1 MLQRSSTCGNAAL
14 SRLQVTA
21 KYGSGSWT
29 GVEVTDVVRIGS
41 LAATTTFV
49 SITNQQT
56 IVSETADA
64 IWGTA
69 YQRIAAPG
77 RNGLLPLFD
86 AFVAQ
91 VLGAR
96 SLAPEHP
103 AFVWANVLA
112 MRTLCLCANH
122 RPAWRLFVAR
132 AAIGNR
138 SPSAQSIH
146 RLDVCRRTCRTSSR
160 RSCARCSSTRSVGFG
175 VRSLW
180 LTLACHIF
188 AGTGVGLTSSAKRI
202 CTGYRQRRANA
213 RRRRPQAVQ
222 GRHKVR

>member
-1 MLQRSSTCGNAAL
+1 MVLRCCNRPDAGQSRAVLCAAL

-96 SLAPEHP
+96 SLAPEYP
-103 AFVWANVLA
+103 AFVWAIVLA

-160 RSCARCSSTRSVGFG
+160 RSCARCSSTRSGSVFG

-188 AGTGVGLTSSAKRI
+188 AGTG
-202 CTGYRQRRANA
+202 
-213 RRRRPQAVQ
+213 Q
-222 GRHKVR
+222 GRPHLVG

>member
-1 MLQRSSTCGNAAL
+1 
-14 SRLQVTA
+14 
-21 KYGSGSWT
+21 
-29 GVEVTDVVRIGS
+29 
-41 LAATTTFV
+41 
-49 SITNQQT
+49 
-56 IVSETADA
+56 
-64 IWGTA
+64 
-69 YQRIAAPG
+69 
-77 RNGLLPLFD
+77 LLPLFD

-103 AFVWANVLA
+103 AFVWANMLA

-122 RPAWRLFVAR
+122 RPAWRVFVAR

-175 VRSLW
+175 VRSTAVAYPCLPHLRRDW
-180 LTLACHIF
+180 P
-188 AGTGVGLTSSAKRI
+188 GSASPRRLNASV

-213 RRRRPQAVQ
+213 RRRRPQTVQ